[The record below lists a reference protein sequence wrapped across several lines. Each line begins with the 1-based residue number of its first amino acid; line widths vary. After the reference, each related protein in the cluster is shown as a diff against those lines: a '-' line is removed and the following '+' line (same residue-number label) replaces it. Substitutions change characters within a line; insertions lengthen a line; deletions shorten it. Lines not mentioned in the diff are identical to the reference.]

1 MLLVARQNAPARDAW
16 LGEFRATLALA
27 WPMVLTNLAQIALTT
42 TDVIVVGR
50 LGASALAA
58 ATLGVNLYFGLLIFA
73 IGLVSATSPMMAEV
87 IGRNHRVVREVR
99 RLSPKTKILIVTAF
113 YDATSVRELISA
125 GASGMLLK
133 DETSG
138 KFVLAVRTVAQ
149 GGYWFSPLAVKG
161 LIESPADTARSSN
174 RKLTGRE
181 REILILVTQGMSNE
195 QIAEKLEL
203 SSQTVRNYISRIYS
217 KLGVRSRTEAV
228 TWAREQG
235 LRSS

>member
-1 MLLVARQNAPARDAW
+1 MTAPVRIVIADDHPLIRSGMKSIVISEPDMILVGEANNGDDVRQLCEELKPDVLSLDLNMPGPPA
-16 LGEFRATLALA
+16 
-27 WPMVLTNLAQIALTT
+27 
-42 TDVIVVGR
+42 
-50 LGASALAA
+50 
-58 ATLGVNLYFGLLIFA
+58 
-73 IGLVSATSPMMAEV
+73 VSL
-87 IGRNHRVVREVR
+87 VREVR